1 MKSIHESQ
9 VLILLSCVVSNCTIR
24 ATYTSLTSAEQVYK
38 HHNLSLNDPSTQ
50 IWVSEASKIQ
60 IQNSQ
65 WMCQKSEPVIKGTV
79 RKLVN
84 RGTHLVC
91 VFSTYIKRRSCYSST
106 KYATTVDLHR
116 ILFIYFRA
124 PSYFDADS

>member
-1 MKSIHESQ
+1 M
-9 VLILLSCVVSNCTIR
+9 
-24 ATYTSLTSAEQVYK
+24 Y
-38 HHNLSLNDPSTQ
+38 
-50 IWVSEASKIQ
+50 
-60 IQNSQ
+60 
-65 WMCQKSEPVIKGTV
+65 QKSEPVIKGTV
-79 RKLVN
+79 RKFVN